1 MLLFVKENCQ
11 CDATLLNFFQNTT
24 SREYRIYSG
33 IFVETKIFSKY
44 NITTSVEAF
53 YDKAM
58 LHYLEGM
65 PPTMFK
71 ECVPPF
77 NGTLQQKV
85 MLHYTSVLNVLLF
98 QMNTAWTNR
107 CLIKEM
113 LRKELLESSLSGFK
127 IQDSR
132 LRKKS

>member
-1 MLLFVKENCQ
+1 
-11 CDATLLNFFQNTT
+11 
-24 SREYRIYSG
+24 
-33 IFVETKIFSKY
+33 
-44 NITTSVEAF
+44 
-53 YDKAM
+53 
-58 LHYLEGM
+58 
-65 PPTMFK
+65 MFK

-113 LRKELLESSLSGFK
+113 LRKEILESSLSGFK

-132 LRKKS
+132 VRKNFLNLVSLFQDSRFKPP

>member
-1 MLLFVKENCQ
+1 MENCQ

-33 IFVETKIFSKY
+33 IFVEIKIFSKY

-65 PPTMFK
+65 PQPCLKNVSLLSMEHCNK
-71 ECVPPF
+71 KWC
-77 NGTLQQKV
+77 
-85 MLHYTSVLNVLLF
+85 YTTPLF
-98 QMNTAWTNR
+98 
-107 CLIKEM
+107 
-113 LRKELLESSLSGFK
+113 
-127 IQDSR
+127 
-132 LRKKS
+132 